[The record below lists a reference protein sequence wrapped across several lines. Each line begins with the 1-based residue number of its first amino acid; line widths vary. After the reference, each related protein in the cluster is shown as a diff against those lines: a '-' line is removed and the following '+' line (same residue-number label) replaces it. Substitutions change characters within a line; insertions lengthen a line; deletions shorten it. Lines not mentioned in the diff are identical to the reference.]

1 MVAPATVEALP
12 LVHATLERFWH
23 AAGTTAARSF
33 DPDWRNRFVSAVGEV
48 AANIVRHAYPA
59 DTERGSLRFRLRLY
73 PDRVVASFADWGVAF
88 ADPSEPRGLLEP
100 DLLELPEGG
109 YGLALARA
117 ALDRL
122 DYRRTPGG
130 MNCWRLVKRL

>member
-12 LVHATLERFWH
+12 LVHATLGRFWH
-23 AAGTTAARSF
+23 AAGTTAARPF

-48 AANIVRHAYPA
+48 AANIVRHAYPTG
-59 DTERGSLRFRLRLY
+59 TERGSLRFRLRLY
-73 PDRVVASFADWGVAF
+73 PDRVLASFADWGVAF
-88 ADPSEPRGLLEP
+88 TGPSEPRGLLGP

-130 MNCWRLVKRL
+130 MNCWRLVKRF